1 MKLIVDLLEVSSSMR
16 GQVCKH
22 FLSSRNFSILQV
34 LIALMSVQDVKD
46 CLLGR
51 LFAYGAIV
59 RSGRLTNEMTSDK
72 SYIYVKDFVSSL
84 ISLASRKQ
92 YLQEP
97 SVVII
102 LELVDKVLF
111 NLLE

>member
-1 MKLIVDLLEVSSSMR
+1 M
-16 GQVCKH
+16 
-22 FLSSRNFSILQV
+22 
-34 LIALMSVQDVKD
+34 QDVKD

-51 LFAYGAIV
+51 LFAYGAIA
-59 RSGRLTNEMTSDK
+59 RSGRLINEGTADK

-97 SVVII
+97 SVIII
-102 LELVDKVLF
+102 LELVDKVVF
-111 NLLE
+111 YPS

>member
-1 MKLIVDLLEVSSSMR
+1 
-16 GQVCKH
+16 
-22 FLSSRNFSILQV
+22 
-34 LIALMSVQDVKD
+34 MSAQDVKD

-51 LFAYGAIV
+51 LFAYGAIA
-59 RSGRLTNEMTSDK
+59 RSGRLTNESTADK

-97 SVVII
+97 SVIII
-102 LELVDKVLF
+102 LELVDKVVF
-111 NLLE
+111 YPF